1 MVWLGGQK
9 NIVTKVISLSGL
21 WFKNGWCVMPRSPQ
35 GMTPLKDY
43 FWHTDG

>member
-21 WFKNGWCVMPRSPQ
+21 WFKNGWCVMPRPPA
-35 GMTPLKDY
+35 MDDAFKKL
-43 FWHTDG
+43 FLVM